1 MNQTIETI
9 LTRRSTRKFLEKPIP
24 EADLKLIVEAALC
37 APSGKNGQT
46 WKFTVVES
54 RQMIE
59 KLSRAIE
66 VTLGRTGYDMYRP
79 QTIIIKRQRIWKRRQ
94 CLRIGKHF
102 FSRSFPGNRLCL
114 DQPAPKYLRR
124 TSDPS
129 GIRRI
134 SDSFRPCG
142 IRSGRIRLQRWR
154 T

>member
-79 QTIIIKRQRIWKRRQ
+79 HKVA
-94 CLRIGKHF
+94 
-102 FSRSFPGNRLCL
+102 L
-114 DQPAPKYLRR
+114 D
-124 TSDPS
+124 S
-129 GIRRI
+129 GL
-134 SDSFRPCG
+134 P
-142 IRSGRIRLQRWR
+142 
-154 T
+154 